1 MNTASHSASPE
12 QAAEL
17 FARRLTARLSADT
30 DALPYDISER
40 LRAAR
45 EQALAQ
51 RKKVVP
57 VREWHHAT
65 AVQRQGHTA
74 TLGSGDNEGRTWWRA
89 LISAVPLVALLVG
102 LVVVV
107 LMLAAVGWWGASRP
121 ENQAWEVGGIAAFYL
136 AYNFA
141 AYWLAHRSQLL
152 RSAGEIGRHYVA
164 AAESVLDDFVVA
176 DVRCEQ

>member
-102 LVVVV
+102 LIVVDSFQDESGATEVAEID
-107 LMLAAVGWWGASRP
+107 AALLTDDLP
-121 ENQAWEVGGIAAFYL
+121 P
-136 AYNFA
+136 A
-141 AYWLAHRSQLL
+141 AYADPGFVQYLQSTTRS
-152 RSAGEIGRHYVA
+152 STN
-164 AAESVLDDFVVA
+164 
-176 DVRCEQ
+176 

>member
-30 DALPYDISER
+30 DDLPYDISER

-102 LVVVV
+102 LVVVDSFQDESGATEV
-107 LMLAAVGWWGASRP
+107 AEIDAALLTDDLP
-121 ENQAWEVGGIAAFYL
+121 P
-136 AYNFA
+136 A
-141 AYWLAHRSQLL
+141 AYADPGFVQYLQSTTRS
-152 RSAGEIGRHYVA
+152 STN
-164 AAESVLDDFVVA
+164 
-176 DVRCEQ
+176 

>member
-102 LVVVV
+102 LVVVDSFQDES
-107 LMLAAVGWWGASRP
+107 GAT
-121 ENQAWEVGGIAAFYL
+121 EVAEIDADL
-136 AYNFA
+136 LTDDLPPA
-141 AYWLAHRSQLL
+141 AYADPGFVQYLQSTARS
-152 RSAGEIGRHYVA
+152 STN
-164 AAESVLDDFVVA
+164 
-176 DVRCEQ
+176 